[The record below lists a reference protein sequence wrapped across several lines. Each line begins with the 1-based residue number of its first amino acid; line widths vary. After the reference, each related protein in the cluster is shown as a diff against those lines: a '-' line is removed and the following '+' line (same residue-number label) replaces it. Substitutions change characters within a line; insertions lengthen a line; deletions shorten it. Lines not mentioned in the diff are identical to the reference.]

1 MSARLNEVKSD
12 IQIIPTPCAL
22 GAEVR
27 CGDLRRLDPGL
38 YPALRQA
45 WLDHLV
51 LLFRG
56 QSFAAQDLINFAKI
70 FGEIDRA
77 APDAEMPAGQKP
89 RFDPHISVVSNIV
102 ENGTPLGSLGTGEV
116 VWHSDHSYHAI
127 PLAASVLYAVE
138 VPPAAGR
145 TGFINMYQTLETL
158 PAEVRARVEGKSIKN
173 DGTYN
178 SAGAIR
184 RGLSPVID
192 VRDAPGASHPAIR
205 THPDTRYNALY
216 LGRRP
221 NAYINGMNVD
231 ESECLLNYLWGHAT
245 SLAPWYNE
253 WRQGDVVI
261 WDNRC
266 VMHRREP
273 FDPAHRRLMYRA
285 QTRGTKP
292 AYDPEARSGRHPR
305 SINAARWPD

>member
-1 MSARLNEVKSD
+1 MDALAEVTSSKVEV
-12 IQIIPTPCAL
+12 IPTRFAL

-27 CGDLRRLDPGL
+27 CGDLRSVNEDVKKV
-38 YPALRQA
+38 LRQA

-51 LLFRG
+51 LVFRG
-56 QSFAAQDLINFAKI
+56 QSFTPQDLINFAKI

-89 RFDPHISVVSNIV
+89 RFDPHISVVSNVV
-102 ENGTPLGSLGTGEV
+102 EDGVPLGSLGNGEV
-116 VWHSDHSYHAI
+116 VWHSDHSYHEV
-127 PLAASVLYAVE
+127 PLAASVLFAVE

-145 TGFINMYQTLETL
+145 TGFINMYRALETL
-158 PAEVRARVEGKSIKN
+158 PADVRAKIEGRTIKN
-173 DGTYN
+173 DATYN

-192 VRDAPGASHPAIR
+192 VRKAPGASHPAVR
-205 THPDTRYNALY
+205 THPDTGHNALY

-221 NAYINGMNVD
+221 NAYINGLDVD

-245 SLAPWYNE
+245 SQRPWFND

-273 FDPAHRRLMYRA
+273 FDPAHRRIMYRA

-292 AYDPEARSGRHPR
+292 TFSADAPGTPHPR
-305 SINAARWPD
+305 SALSEY

>member
-1 MSARLNEVKSD
+1 MSAVIETARSTVE
-12 IQIIPTPCAL
+12 IIPTAFAL

-27 CGDLRRLDPGL
+27 CGDLRNVSEEVKPL
-38 YPALRQA
+38 LRKA

-56 QSFAAQDLINFAKI
+56 QSFKPQDLVNFAKI

-77 APDAEMPAGQKP
+77 APDSEMPAGQAP

-102 ENGTPLGSLGTGEV
+102 ENGVRMGSLGDGEV
-116 VWHSDHSYHAI
+116 VWHTDHSYHEVPI
-127 PLAASVLYAVE
+127 AASVLYAVE
-138 VPPAAGR
+138 APPSAGR
-145 TGFINMYQTLETL
+145 TGFVNMYQALETL
-158 PAEVRARVEGKSIKN
+158 PADVRAQIENRTIKN
-173 DGTYN
+173 DSTYN
-178 SAGAIR
+178 SAGQIR
-184 RGLSPVID
+184 RGMSPVID
-192 VRDAPGASHPAIR
+192 VRKAPGNSHPAIR
-205 THPDTRYNALY
+205 THPESKHNALY

-221 NAYINGMNVD
+221 NAYINGMDVD

-245 SLAPWYNE
+245 SRRPWFNE
-253 WRQGDVVI
+253 WQVGDVVI

-273 FDPAHRRLMYRA
+273 FDPVHRRMMLRA

-292 AYDPEARSGRHPR
+292 VYEPDALQTPHPR
-305 SINAARWPD
+305 STFPAK

>member
-1 MSARLNEVKSD
+1 MSAQLIEVRD
-12 IQIIPTPCAL
+12 GVEIIPTLFDL
-22 GAEVR
+22 GAEIR

-38 YPALRQA
+38 KPVLQKA
-45 WLDHLV
+45 WQDHLV

-56 QSFAAQDLINFAKI
+56 QSFGAQDLIDFAKI

-77 APDAEMPAGQKP
+77 APDSEMPSGQKP

-116 VWHSDHSYHAI
+116 VWHSDHSYHEV
-127 PLAASVLYAVE
+127 PLAASVLFAVE
-138 VPPAAGR
+138 VPPKAGR
-145 TGFINMYQTLETL
+145 TGFINMYQALEAL
-158 PAEVRARVEGKSIKN
+158 PADVRARIEGKTIKN

-178 SAGAIR
+178 SAGVIR

-205 THPDTRYNALY
+205 THPDSNYNALY

-221 NAYINGMNVD
+221 NAYINGMDVD
-231 ESECLLNYLWGHAT
+231 ESESLLNYLWGHAT
-245 SLAPWYNE
+245 SMRPWYNE

-273 FDPAHRRLMYRA
+273 FDPVHRRLMHRA
-285 QTRGTKP
+285 QTRGTRP
-292 AYDPEARSGRHPR
+292 TYSAGANNARHPR
-305 SINAARWPD
+305 SVLSHK

>member
-1 MSARLNEVKSD
+1 MSALIAVENSAVEV
-12 IQIIPTPCAL
+12 IPTPFAL

-27 CGDLRRLDPGL
+27 CGDLRSVGEDAKKL
-38 YPALRQA
+38 LRQA

-56 QSFAAQDLINFAKI
+56 QSFTPQDLINFAKI

-77 APDAEMPAGQKP
+77 APDSEMPAGQKP
-89 RFDPHISVVSNIV
+89 RFDPHISVVSNVV
-102 ENGTPLGSLGTGEV
+102 ENGVPLGSLGNGEV
-116 VWHSDHSYHAI
+116 VWHSDHSYHEV
-127 PLAASVLYAVE
+127 PLAASVLFAVE
-138 VPPAAGR
+138 VPPHAGR
-145 TGFINMYQTLETL
+145 TGFINMYRALETL
-158 PAEVRARVEGKSIKN
+158 PADVRGRIEGRSIKN
-173 DGTYN
+173 DATYN

-205 THPDTRYNALY
+205 THPDTKHNALY

-221 NAYINGMNVD
+221 NAYINGIDVD
-231 ESECLLNYLWGHAT
+231 DSECLLNYLWGHAT
-245 SLAPWYNE
+245 SQRPWFNE
-253 WRQGDVVI
+253 WKQGDVVI

-273 FDPAHRRLMYRA
+273 FDPSHRRVMYRA

-292 AYDPEARSGRHPR
+292 MFAADALTTPHPR
-305 SINAARWPD
+305 SRLSEY